1 MDANVAFTAAM
12 ELLLL
17 LLSISIH
24 ECCHAL
30 AAERMGD
37 PTGRMVGRVS
47 LNPFRHMDPLGSV
60 FLPGLLLALGL
71 PVFGWGRPTPIV
83 DDNVKPGGLLGA
95 WPHLA
100 GPAANFFLAA
110 LATLSLP
117 LAVHLLGP
125 SAREVGMQ
133 VLTRLP
139 GPAVDTSG
147 FPVMFTLIRMATLN
161 AFLGVFNLIPLP
173 PLDGGKVALRLLPPD
188 WAAKLVGFHPYSF
201 LIGIVPGMAAAVLLL
216 VPFHGLLIAVINIL

>member
-1 MDANVAFTAAM
+1 MDANVAFIAAV

-60 FLPGLLLALGL
+60 FLPGLLLAFGWPL
-71 PVFGWGRPTPIV
+71 FGWGRPTPIV
-83 DDNVKPGGLLGA
+83 DDNVKPGGVVGA

-100 GPAANFFLAA
+100 GPAANFALAA
-110 LATLSLP
+110 LATLCLP
-117 LAVHLLGP
+117 AAVNAFGP
-125 SAREVGMQ
+125 AARDVGMA
-133 VLTRLP
+133 VLSRQLGT
-139 GPAVDTSG
+139 AVEMAG

-201 LIGIVPGMAAAVLLL
+201 LIGIVPAMAAAILLL
-216 VPFHGLLIAVINIL
+216 VPFHGLLMVVINVS

>member
-17 LLSISIH
+17 LLSISLH

-30 AAERMGD
+30 AAERLGD

-60 FLPGLLLALGL
+60 FLPGLLLAFGL
-71 PVFGWGRPTPIV
+71 PLFGWGRPTPIV
-83 DDNVKPGGLLGA
+83 DENIKKDGLVGV

-100 GPAANFFLAA
+100 GPAANFALAA
-110 LATLSLP
+110 LATLGL
-117 LAVHLLGP
+117 LGAVHALGP
-125 SAREVGMQ
+125 EARQAGLL
-133 VLTRLP
+133 VLTRQP
-139 GPAVDTSG
+139 GPAVGASG

-201 LIGIVPGMAAAVLLL
+201 LIGILPGLAAAVLMLL
-216 VPFHGLLIAVINIL
+216 PFHGLLMVVISFL